1 MRNILT
7 SYDPG
12 NGEVIG
18 KVTITNK
25 AEIHSIVEKARTA
38 QSFWGGIKI
47 DERIGYIDKA
57 AKILAKNAQEL
68 GRLISREMGKNLNRG
83 IGEAQGCAYDA
94 VYRAEAAKEALLT
107 KVIQSGGQTTHIEY
121 NPLGICAVITPWN
134 YPMSMGHWM
143 IIPALT
149 AGNTIVLKPSEE
161 TPMTAQAYADIF
173 NQVLPEGVL
182 QVVHGADE
190 QGQILVE
197 SDVNLIAFTGSLAV
211 GKDIMGRAAK
221 SLKRLVMELG
231 GKDPLIVLEDAD
243 IDQAARF
250 AVASSFENS
259 GQMCVSTERVFVD
272 EGIADEFEKKVVRYA
287 SMYRIGT
294 WNDPNAQIGPMI
306 NTKQRQKIIS
316 QLEEA
321 IKKGAVPLLGGTAH
335 PERFVLPTVLTNVSS
350 SMKIALDETF
360 GPVVSITRYKDLE
373 AAVREANSSDFGL
386 GAVVFGHKKAWKT
399 AQKMEA
405 GMVGIN
411 QGVGGLGDTPW
422 VGSKQSGYGYHGSPD
437 GHRQF
442 AQVRVMSFPSNLSR

>member
-197 SDVNLIAFTGSLAV
+197 SDVI
-211 GKDIMGRAAK
+211 
-221 SLKRLVMELG
+221 
-231 GKDPLIVLEDAD
+231 
-243 IDQAARF
+243 
-250 AVASSFENS
+250 
-259 GQMCVSTERVFVD
+259 
-272 EGIADEFEKKVVRYA
+272 
-287 SMYRIGT
+287 
-294 WNDPNAQIGPMI
+294 
-306 NTKQRQKIIS
+306 
-316 QLEEA
+316 
-321 IKKGAVPLLGGTAH
+321 
-335 PERFVLPTVLTNVSS
+335 
-350 SMKIALDETF
+350 
-360 GPVVSITRYKDLE
+360 
-373 AAVREANSSDFGL
+373 
-386 GAVVFGHKKAWKT
+386 
-399 AQKMEA
+399 
-405 GMVGIN
+405 
-411 QGVGGLGDTPW
+411 
-422 VGSKQSGYGYHGSPD
+422 
-437 GHRQF
+437 
-442 AQVRVMSFPSNLSR
+442 